1 MKAVPG
7 PQSNR
12 NREYIEPELTH
23 LMNLRQLLGS
33 ENMPSARHTNSAW
46 LGGAFVLLLIEGE
59 PVELVAL
66 AGLVELAGLALEL
79 GDHGRLLL
87 LVGRRLADV
96 IALAVVGRLV
106 VLVEVVAGGLLTT
119 SSSISLAGV
128 LGLEVELAGRL
139 LGLGSTGL
147 LEGF

>member
-1 MKAVPG
+1 M
-7 PQSNR
+7 
-12 NREYIEPELTH
+12 
-23 LMNLRQLLGS
+23 
-33 ENMPSARHTNSAW
+33 
-46 LGGAFVLLLIEGE
+46 
-59 PVELVAL
+59 ELVAL